1 MNSYP
6 QSYNFY
12 ATSPSLPCIYSNF
25 NTPSSSYCSCCYSS
39 TPYYPQQ
46 TSPTFVFSPPTSPF
60 IPQHT
65 PISTPTVTT
74 TQSIQTQQSSS
85 KITRLQYTN
94 KDRYILNELFKR
106 TPYPNAIQRD
116 LIAQQLGITS
126 EQIRIWFQNRR
137 RLQTQRDTGER
148 LTTANE
154 ISALQQ
160 GKTYVNSNELK
171 KLINEV
177 AQYKNAPPRLR
188 LNESS

>member
-1 MNSYP
+1 MNTYP

-12 ATSPSLPCIYSNF
+12 ASSPSLPCLYTDF
-25 NTPSSSYCSCCYSS
+25 NTPASSYCTCCCSS

-46 TSPTFVFSPPTSPF
+46 ISPTFIFSPPTSPF
-60 IPQHT
+60 IPQHSQ
-65 PISTPTVTT
+65 ICTPTAT
-74 TQSIQTQQSSS
+74 TQSIQTEQSSS

-116 LIAQQLGITS
+116 LIAQKLGITQ

-148 LTTANE
+148 LATANE
-154 ISALQQ
+154 MAALQQ
-160 GKTYVNSNELK
+160 GKTCVNSNELK
-171 KLINEV
+171 TLLNEV
-177 AQYKNAPPRLR
+177 AQYKDAPPRLR

>member
-1 MNSYP
+1 MNSYSP
-6 QSYNFY
+6 SYNFY
-12 ATSPSLPCIYSNF
+12 ASSPSLSCIYSNF
-25 NTPSSSYCSCCYSS
+25 NTPSSSYCTCCCSS
-39 TPYYPQQ
+39 ASYYPQQ
-46 TSPTFVFSPPTSPF
+46 VSSTFVFSPPTSPF

-65 PISTPTVTT
+65 
-74 TQSIQTQQSSS
+74 QIQTQQSSS

-116 LIAQQLGITS
+116 LIAQKLSITQ

-148 LTTANE
+148 FATANE

-160 GKTYVNSNELK
+160 GKTCVNLNELT
-171 KLINEV
+171 KLLNEI
-177 AQYKNAPPRLR
+177 AQYKDAPPRLR